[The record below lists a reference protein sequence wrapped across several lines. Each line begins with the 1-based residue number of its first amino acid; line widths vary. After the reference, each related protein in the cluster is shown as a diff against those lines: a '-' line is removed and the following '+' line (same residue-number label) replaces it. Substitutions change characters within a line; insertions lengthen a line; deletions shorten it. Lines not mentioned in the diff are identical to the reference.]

1 MTTTKAPQAAKTD
14 KESLLETVE
23 FLPER
28 LCGPVENAILDY
40 LEKHDRII
48 WLQLTAPED
57 DEPLTEEDLIAIEEA
72 EADFQAGNWIS
83 DEELERELRDL
94 P

>member
-1 MTTTKAPQAAKTD
+1 MTTKAPQAIKTD
-14 KESLLETVE
+14 KESLLEVIE

-28 LCGPVENAILDY
+28 VCAAVQGAVLEH
-40 LEKHDRII
+40 LEKHDRMI

-57 DEPLTEEDLIAIEEA
+57 DEPLTEEDRIILEEA
-72 EADFQAGNWIS
+72 EAEIRAGKGIPH
-83 DEELERELRDL
+83 EEVVRELREL